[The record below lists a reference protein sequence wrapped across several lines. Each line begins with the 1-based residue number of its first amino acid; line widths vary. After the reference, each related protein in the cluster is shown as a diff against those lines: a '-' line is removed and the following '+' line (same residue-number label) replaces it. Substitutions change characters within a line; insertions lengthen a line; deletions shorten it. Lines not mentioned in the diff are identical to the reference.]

1 MPTFQSPAAR
11 AGLSNRDQGGD
22 ASPTVNSG
30 LWYRAVSESVLEAD
44 ARWNTWVAQGVEHD
58 RIARMRAVGA
68 AVLLILGLTGWFAAA
83 LLR

>member
-1 MPTFQSPAAR
+1 MIEV
-11 AGLSNRDQGGD
+11 NRGM
-22 ASPTVNSG
+22 
-30 LWYRAVSESVLEAD
+30 SESVLDAD